1 MPSVP
6 SRRSPL
12 STAGAGLQARSYSST
27 KINWCRRALVFSL
40 VSFSVLAPIFL
51 LDNQNSSSSYNSD
64 DHGVDASLYRFRGKE
79 VRRRSALEQLE
90 VLFPKEVLDIVVTAD
105 KDEEAG
111 PLNLNIAGKKDFSS
125 SLVLEETVDAGRKA
139 SDLQQE
145 PESDPNRLKNIED
158 INNTGSQDAQQGAQ
172 EVAEKTELGDLGKQ
186 SERSNAGGVE
196 RGDDKMGNKNLTL
209 IKAADVQTGEQE
221 PNVEQQEEGLANSEQ
236 HASEGELSDATIQE
250 AILSHDPAR
259 IAEEDQMKK
268 VEADALQRTKKVENG
283 ILDKYSASQQNGTT
297 QNRDSLIQL
306 MRDQLI
312 MAQAY
317 AYMAQAKN
325 HVRLFRDLQL
335 HIKDYQKALA
345 DCNVDSQLPRGVKEK
360 TKAMGHLLERA
371 QRQHY
376 DKSTVMKKLRAML
389 QSVEDQARRLQK
401 HSNFLNQ
408 LAAKTVPKGLHC
420 LSMCLMVE
428 YHAHFP
434 DEKEFV
440 DHKKL
445 EDPCLYHYAIFSDN
459 ILAAGVVVNST
470 VFNAKEPEKH
480 VFHVVTDKLNYGAM
494 KVWFL
499 VNPPGKATIHVQN
512 VDDFKWLNSSY
523 CPVLQQLES
532 ATMKE
537 YYFKADHATGSAN
550 LKFRN
555 PKYLSVLNHLRFYLP
570 KVFPKLD
577 KILFLDDDVV
587 VQKDLTPLWDIDL
600 SGKVNGAVETCGP
613 SFHRFDK
620 YLNFSDPHISQN
632 FDPHACGWA
641 YGMNV
646 FDLKEWKKKDITG
659 IYHRWQSLN
668 EDRNLW
674 KLGTLPPGLIT
685 FYNLTYA
692 LDKSWHVLGLGYNP
706 NVALSSI
713 MQAAV
718 IHYNGN
724 MKPWLEI
731 AITKYK
737 PHWSKYV
744 KFDHPYLQQ
753 CNINE

>member
-90 VLFPKEVLDIVVTAD
+90 VLFPKEVLDIVVTAN

-125 SLVLEETVDAGRKA
+125 SWVLEETVDAGRKA

-196 RGDDKMGNKNLTL
+196 RGDAKMGNKNLTL
-209 IKAADVQTGEQE
+209 IKAAGVQTGEQE

-236 HASEGELSDATIQE
+236 QASEGELSDATTQQ

-259 IAEEDQMKK
+259 IAQEDQMKK
-268 VEADALQRTKKVENG
+268 
-283 ILDKYSASQQNGTT
+283 
-297 QNRDSLIQL
+297 
-306 MRDQLI
+306 
-312 MAQAY
+312 
-317 AYMAQAKN
+317 
-325 HVRLFRDLQL
+325 L

-408 LAAKTVPKGLHC
+408 LAAKNVPKGLHC

-440 DHKKL
+440 DHEKL

-641 YGMNV
+641 YGMNM

>member
-90 VLFPKEVLDIVVTAD
+90 VLFPKEVLDIVVTAN

-125 SLVLEETVDAGRKA
+125 SWVLEETVDAGRKA

-196 RGDDKMGNKNLTL
+196 RGDAKMGNKNLTL
-209 IKAADVQTGEQE
+209 IKAAGVQTGEQE

-236 HASEGELSDATIQE
+236 QASEGELSDATTQQ

-259 IAEEDQMKK
+259 IAQEDQMKK
-268 VEADALQRTKKVENG
+268 VGADALQRTKK
-283 ILDKYSASQQNGTT
+283 
-297 QNRDSLIQL
+297 
-306 MRDQLI
+306 
-312 MAQAY
+312 
-317 AYMAQAKN
+317 
-325 HVRLFRDLQL
+325 L

-408 LAAKTVPKGLHC
+408 LAAKNVPKGLHC

-440 DHKKL
+440 DHEKL

-641 YGMNV
+641 YGMNM

>member
-90 VLFPKEVLDIVVTAD
+90 VLFPKEVLDIVVTAN

-125 SLVLEETVDAGRKA
+125 SWVLEETVDAGRKA

-196 RGDDKMGNKNLTL
+196 RGDAKMGNKNLTL
-209 IKAADVQTGEQE
+209 IKAAGVQTGEQE

-236 HASEGELSDATIQE
+236 QASEGELSDATTQQ

-259 IAEEDQMKK
+259 IAQQEDQMKK
-268 VEADALQRTKKVENG
+268 VGADALQRTKK
-283 ILDKYSASQQNGTT
+283 
-297 QNRDSLIQL
+297 
-306 MRDQLI
+306 
-312 MAQAY
+312 
-317 AYMAQAKN
+317 
-325 HVRLFRDLQL
+325 L

-408 LAAKTVPKGLHC
+408 LAAKNVPKGLHC

-440 DHKKL
+440 DHEKL

-641 YGMNV
+641 YGMNM

>member
-64 DHGVDASLYRFRGKE
+64 
-79 VRRRSALEQLE
+79 
-90 VLFPKEVLDIVVTAD
+90 
-105 KDEEAG
+105 
-111 PLNLNIAGKKDFSS
+111 
-125 SLVLEETVDAGRKA
+125 
-139 SDLQQE
+139 
-145 PESDPNRLKNIED
+145 PNRLKNIED

-172 EVAEKTELGDLGKQ
+172 KVAEKTELGDLGKQ

-196 RGDDKMGNKNLTL
+196 RGEAKMGNKNLTL
-209 IKAADVQTGEQE
+209 IKAAGVQTGEQE
-221 PNVEQQEEGLANSEQ
+221 PNQ
-236 HASEGELSDATIQE
+236 
-250 AILSHDPAR
+250 
-259 IAEEDQMKK
+259 EDQMKK

-283 ILDKYSASQQNGTT
+283 ILDKYSASQQNGRT

-317 AYMAQAKN
+317 AYIAQAKN

-345 DCNVDSQLPRGVKEK
+345 DCNFDSQLPRGVKEK

-428 YHAHFP
+428 YHARFP

-440 DHKKL
+440 DHEKL

-532 ATMKE
+532 ASMKE

-659 IYHRWQSLN
+659 IYHRWQSMN

-692 LDKSWHVLGLGYNP
+692 LNKSWHVLGLGYNP